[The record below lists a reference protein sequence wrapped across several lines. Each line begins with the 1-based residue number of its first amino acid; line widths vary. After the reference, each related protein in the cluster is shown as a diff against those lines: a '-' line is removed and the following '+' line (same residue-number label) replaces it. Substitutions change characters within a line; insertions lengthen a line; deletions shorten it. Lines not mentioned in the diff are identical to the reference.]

1 MRHVAWCPWHGMIK
15 LLWKGNDIPTDLQ
28 SKTNCLA
35 RMRQPSFSFSTEQ
48 KKKSSSIHLRDTVWK
63 VKPKCFRNGTQR
75 LYFGLG
81 PRTFYFGLRPR
92 FHVWQ
97 SKRHSRNQKRFF
109 VTLGSTRDTIKVHI
123 FLIFSKRFTV
133 CFTMVIKWSPGG
145 ESGRQLRSP
154 PV

>member
-1 MRHVAWCPWHGMIK
+1 MWHGAHGMVWLNYFEK
-15 LLWKGNDIPTDLQ
+15 ATPYPPTFNRKPTVWHASASHPFL
-28 SKTNCLA
+28 SVLN
-35 RMRQPSFSFSTEQ
+35 
-48 KKKSSSIHLRDTVWK
+48 KKKSSSLHLRDTVWK

-81 PRTFYFGLRPR
+81 LLTFYFGLRPR
-92 FHVWQ
+92 LHVWQ

-109 VTLGSTRDTIKVHI
+109 VTFGSTRDTIKVHI